1 MTTVQSAIAA
11 VCAVLLLGLTAALP
25 SHAQTTLSGEVL
37 VGGQDEASVN
47 KALGEILAEI
57 LTSAAQDPSAV
68 SAPAAQEAIGSAR
81 DFVQTYTFRQ
91 QLALVDGQ
99 PARQLYLNAS
109 FDRRTIQSLLKQGGV
124 TAVPTNAANAEVAML
139 IYGIRSSAD
148 YARVLSYL
156 GQVPVVRRVQVDAAD
171 RDRLA
176 LRAQVSGAADG
187 LIASVTD
194 GGVLTWL
201 TVAADGRVEFE
212 LQQ

>member
-1 MTTVQSAIAA
+1 MEA
-11 VCAVLLLGLTAALP
+11 GY
-25 SHAQTTLSGEVL
+25 AQATLSGEVL
-37 VGGQDEASVN
+37 VEGQDEASVN

-57 LTSAAQDPSAV
+57 LGAAAQDPAAIS
-68 SAPAAQEAIGSAR
+68 SPAAQEAIGKAR

-109 FDRRTIQSLLKQGGV
+109 FDRRTIRSLLKQGGV

-187 LIASVTD
+187 LISSVTD

>member
-1 MTTVQSAIAA
+1 MRPVRSAIAA
-11 VCAVLLLGLTAALP
+11 LFATALLGLMATP
-25 SHAQTTLSGEVL
+25 SVLAQATLSGEVL
-37 VGGQDEASVN
+37 VDGQDESSVN

-57 LTSAAQDPSAV
+57 LASSAQDPAAV
-68 SAPAAQEAIGSAR
+68 SSPAAQEAIGKAR

-139 IYGIRSSAD
+139 IYGVRSSAD

-156 GQVPVVRRVQVDAAD
+156 GQVPVVRQVQIDAAD